1 MTYSPQYHDKSQS
14 NKLDSLIEAF
24 RCLPSVGIKSAQRM
38 ALHLLQQDRAG
49 AAKLAHALEEA
60 IQNIHNCSRCNTFTE
75 HAVCD
80 TCNNLDRDHSQLCVV
95 ETPADQLMIEQTKT
109 YKGLYYVL
117 LGRLSP
123 LDGIG
128 PDDINIQGLLKRAI
142 DGQVKEVI
150 LATNFTSEGEAT
162 SHYLSEYLKQHGLS
176 VSRLS
181 RGVPLGGELEY
192 QDLATIAS
200 ALSERRILL

>member
-1 MTYSPQYHDKSQS
+1 MGSNDK
-14 NKLDSLIEAF
+14 LETLVEAL
-24 RCLPSVGIKSAQRM
+24 RCLPSVGAKTAQRM
-38 ALHLLQQDRAG
+38 ALYLLQQDRKG
-49 AAKLAHALEEA
+49 AFSLAKALTEALEHIGNCAMCHTLTEA
-60 IQNIHNCSRCNTFTE
+60 EICE
-75 HAVCD
+75 
-80 TCNNLDRDHSQLCVV
+80 TCASPHRDKSQLCVV
-95 ETPADQLMIEQTKT
+95 ETPSDQMVIEQTKT

-123 LDGIG
+123 LDGVG
-128 PDDINIQGLLKRAI
+128 PEELNLKGLLDRVG
-142 DGQVKEVI
+142 DGLVKEVI

-162 SHYLSEYLKQHGLS
+162 SHFLGEYLKQRGIS

-200 ALSERRILL
+200 SLNDRRLIF